1 MIDPFRGRALRIGWQ
16 FCVVVMIALP
26 RLAWAEA
33 DRSADPTPQVREV
46 RVVEIATKHLGDKAG
61 QMARTT
67 VRVVLPPGYE
77 SSGDR
82 SRFGVLYV
90 FAGLSGTRRGFG
102 PDGGSDYWVRP
113 ISSVRIL
120 DGLAQGP
127 LRLESSRKPDVGGI
141 PKDQAEPHE
150 VEALNCIPADSG
162 WEDFI
167 VVATWNPA
175 TLNPPSYS
183 RFRQF
188 VSDDLIPWVDRT
200 FRTMPQ
206 REFRV
211 VAGACSGGT
220 VAVGLLMDRPDLFA
234 SGIGVQTDVHHYQHS
249 LLPKIAQHGR
259 RKAQGDAEP
268 VTLLLSANRLDPNY
282 SEDGSRARREF
293 DATLA
298 ALRKVGALGDVT
310 VFSKG
315 VHGFRAYQYQNGHH
329 MMAWSGAIFRKARN
343 RAGMA
348 PIEPTFIREAFACPS
363 APKPGLP

>member
-1 MIDPFRGRALRIGWQ
+1 MFDPFRVRAIAVGWP
-16 FCVVVMIALP
+16 FCLLLVVMLP
-26 RLAWAEA
+26 RVAGAEEVGA
-33 DRSADPTPQVREV
+33 SDPGSQAREV
-46 RVVEIATKHLGDKAG
+46 RVVEIATRHLGDKPGESVKA
-61 QMARTT
+61 T
-67 VRVVLPPGYE
+67 VRVVLPPGYQTA
-77 SSGDR
+77 GDR

-102 PDGGSDYWVRP
+102 PDGGSDYWTRA

-120 DGLAQGP
+120 DGLARGP
-127 LRLESSRKPDVGGI
+127 LRLETSRKPEVGGI
-141 PKDQAEPHE
+141 PKDQAEPGE

-188 VSDDLIPWVDRT
+188 IADDLIPYVDRT
-200 FRTMPQ
+200 FRTMP
-206 REFRV
+206 RRDFRV

-249 LLPKIAQHGR
+249 LLPKILQHGR
-259 RKAQGDAEP
+259 RKAEGAAEP

-298 ALRKVGALGDVT
+298 ALRKAGALGDVT

-329 MMAWSGAIFRKARN
+329 MMAWSGAMFRKARI

-348 PIEPTFIREAFACPS
+348 QIEPTFIREAFACP
-363 APKPGLP
+363 AVPTPGLP